1 MTIIIIKD
9 IPPDSWRIRYARGNF
24 YVLKKTLFPVFF
36 IFCFFWSQPSCDH
49 EVTIMM
55 KARQSKTG
63 WNDRVRR
70 I

>member
-1 MTIIIIKD
+1 MPGATSMCLKK
-9 IPPDSWRIRYARGNF
+9 
-24 YVLKKTLFPVFF
+24 KKTLFPVFF